1 MATPRTDINPLTD
14 YVYPRQP
21 ELEAAPPD
29 DGGHQG
35 SYTRPQDMLIEPEST
50 GQGVGAP
57 MLQYTNDF
65 PHARARSSMTGLVFI
80 VAAVVIGLI
89 LAFWVNW

>member
-1 MATPRTDINPLTD
+1 MATPRTDINPTTD

-21 ELEAAPPD
+21 DLQAAPPD

-35 SYTRPQDMLIEPEST
+35 SYTQPQDMLIEPEST

-57 MLQYTNDF
+57 MLQYNNSF
-65 PHARARSSMTGLVFI
+65 PRARGGAPMTGLVFI
-80 VAAVVIGLI
+80 VAAIVIGLI